1 MPWIL
6 DVGYTVLL
14 VALLVAFMG
23 HLLFGDFEHTMN
35 TFPASISGLLRFVFT
50 RARLKYC
57 VIGCTSVML
66 ANVSYMKVKVTP
78 I

>member
-23 HLLFGDFEHTMN
+23 HLLFGDFEVTMN
-35 TFPASISGLLRFVFT
+35 TVSSSVTGLHPMASVLL
-50 RARLKYC
+50 YC
-57 VIGCTSVML
+57 TAVQCQNFCQAAQRRVIAGVV
-66 ANVSYMKVKVTP
+66 A
-78 I
+78 